1 MTKGSAKPAGH
12 QPPAHPAASGPISKV
27 NETEVNAATTRK
39 LCSAAGGS
47 ELPPR

>member
-1 MTKGSAKPAGH
+1 
-12 QPPAHPAASGPISKV
+12 V